1 MNGNVVVS
9 TQASA
14 GAHRREP
21 LFEEAQQARW
31 NGKADTTIGMP
42 GNNSLW
48 PGDAGR
54 QGSS

>member
-1 MNGNVVVS
+1 MSGNVAVS
-9 TQASA
+9 MRANRGRSQA
-14 GAHRREP
+14 RII
-21 LFEEAQQARW
+21 FEETRQARW

-42 GNNSLW
+42 DSNQLW

>member
-14 GAHRREP
+14 GARRREP
-21 LFEEAQQARW
+21 FFEEAQQARW
-31 NGKADTTIGMP
+31 NGKADTIGMP
-42 GNNSLW
+42 DSNQLW

>member
-1 MNGNVVVS
+1 MYGNVAVL
-9 TQASA
+9 TQAKCGRA
-14 GAHRREP
+14 QREP
-21 LFEEAQQARW
+21 FEEAQQARW

-42 GNNSLW
+42 DSNQLW

>member
-1 MNGNVVVS
+1 MNGNVAVS
-9 TQASA
+9 TRANRGRAQA
-14 GAHRREP
+14 RTI
-21 LFEEAQQARW
+21 FEETRQARW

-42 GNNSLW
+42 DSNTLW